1 MECGWLADTCHC
13 LTVGWGD
20 PIRARSFNNTLFHQ
34 SWSRSRVKDGDKF
47 CAWVKVITLKVSQ
60 LLARVCVHLL
70 KIIWLT
76 STVPLAPSLI
86 SRPFC
91 LSVII
96 LLDFG
101 GWQGCHLYI
110 LFRFQYINAILE
122 YLGPFFSPKS
132 NSTSLSYRGGT
143 FCSRSDDVHLQIR
156 FLVDGTVAGTLVAF
170 SWPLAQQGKKIFN
183 LAWFWKE
190 FREEADLQNT
200 LWWVWF
206 QKFLGHRVYSC
217 QTFQLWAPK
226 VFLDHPSE
234 GKITKKAIQKI
245 RSLPDK

>member
-1 MECGWLADTCHC
+1 MRIFGSGLAKEFGFECGWLADTCHC

-34 SWSRSRVKDGDKF
+34 SWSRVKDGDKF
-47 CAWVKVITLKVSQ
+47 CAWVKVITLKVPQ

-132 NSTSLSYRGGT
+132 NSTSLSYRGAR
-143 FCSRSDDVHLQIR
+143 FVLDQMMFRCSPPNPFFGGWHGCRHTRSILLTACSTRQ
-156 FLVDGTVAGTLVAF
+156 
-170 SWPLAQQGKKIFN
+170 
-183 LAWFWKE
+183 E
-190 FREEADLQNT
+190 DLQPCMI
-200 LWWVWF
+200 L
-206 QKFLGHRVYSC
+206 KR
-217 QTFQLWAPK
+217 
-226 VFLDHPSE
+226 
-234 GKITKKAIQKI
+234 I
-245 RSLPDK
+245 

>member
-1 MECGWLADTCHC
+1 MRIFGSGLTKEFGFECGWLADTCHC

-34 SWSRSRVKDGDKF
+34 SWSRVKDGDKF

-132 NSTSLSYRGGT
+132 NSTSLSYMGGHVFLLNQMMFRCSPPNPF
-143 FCSRSDDVHLQIR
+143 FCGWHGCRHTRSILLTACSTRQ
-156 FLVDGTVAGTLVAF
+156 
-170 SWPLAQQGKKIFN
+170 
-183 LAWFWKE
+183 E
-190 FREEADLQNT
+190 DLQPCMI
-200 LWWVWF
+200 L
-206 QKFLGHRVYSC
+206 
-217 QTFQLWAPK
+217 
-226 VFLDHPSE
+226 
-234 GKITKKAIQKI
+234 
-245 RSLPDK
+245 

>member
-1 MECGWLADTCHC
+1 M
-13 LTVGWGD
+13 
-20 PIRARSFNNTLFHQ
+20 S
-34 SWSRSRVKDGDKF
+34 
-47 CAWVKVITLKVSQ
+47 
-60 LLARVCVHLL
+60 
-70 KIIWLT
+70 
-76 STVPLAPSLI
+76 LAPSLI

-101 GWQGCHLYI
+101 GWHGCHLYI
-110 LFRFQYINAILE
+110 LFRFQYIDAILE
-122 YLGPFFSPKS
+122 YFGPFFHPKV
-132 NSTSLSYRGGT
+132 TRLACLIGGAR
-143 FCSRSDDVHLQIR
+143 FSQSDDVHLQIS
-156 FLVDGTVAGTLVAF
+156 FFVDGTVAGTLVAF

-183 LAWFWKE
+183 LAWFYKE
-190 FREEADLQNT
+190 FRKEADLQNT
-200 LWWVWF
+200 LWRVWF